1 MKEANNPNL
10 KLGANILMA
19 SFREN
24 ETKLSDYKT

>member
-10 KLGANILMA
+10 KLGANILMVC
-19 SFREN
+19 FREN